1 VAIENVFF
9 STIKM
14 KLPCQMLLPVLL
26 SQAQK
31 TCLFSSLHLVST
43 TRIIIVISGI
53 HGEATGKHDHL
64 SKDGNKKKKMRA
76 PPTVKK
82 SDRFFFIRIRFKL
95 FSSS

>member
-1 VAIENVFF
+1 MKRGAREGGNRECLFF
-9 STIKM
+9 HHQNETA
-14 KLPCQMLLPVLL
+14 LPDAAPSFAL
-26 SQAQK
+26 SSAK
-31 TCLFSSLHLVST
+31 TCLFSSLHLGST

-82 SDRFFFIRIRFKL
+82 
-95 FSSS
+95 